1 MGKKLIVLFVVFAA
15 VVVSGA
21 LAVRGYAGRRAE
33 EAFFTVG
40 PLGAATPADVGLE
53 YDPIAFASGERLL
66 QGWFVRSHDTA
77 RVDAGVLIFHG
88 NGTSIAEQVGL
99 MEVLARHGFSSMVF
113 DYSGY
118 GASAGEPS
126 VSNLRQDAI
135 AAFREFS
142 DRMGFTGRKFLLGTS
157 LGAAVLLDVA
167 VEIQGSVDGIVVIG
181 TFGSGVQT
189 AVRRGHVPDW
199 LSFLLPDPYD
209 NVEAAASIEKPL
221 LVMHSSRDEVFPIE
235 DAQAI
240 ADAARGPAIF
250 VRADSST
257 HETYLSTN
265 RGWEPVL
272 AFLRAQEGAERRRGG
287 Q

>member
-1 MGKKLIVLFVVFAA
+1 MGKKLLVLLVVLAAMA
-15 VVVSGA
+15 VVGV

-40 PLGAATPADVGLE
+40 ELGAATPADVGLA
-53 YDPIAFASGERLL
+53 YDPITFASGDRMLR
-66 QGWFVRSHDTA
+66 GWFVRRHDTTRA
-77 RVDAGVLIFHG
+77 DAGVLVFHG
-88 NGTSIAEQVGL
+88 NGTSIAGQVGL
-99 MEVLARHGFSSMVF
+99 VEVLARHGFSSMVF

-126 VSNLRQDAI
+126 VSNLRQDAL
-135 AAFREFS
+135 AAFGEFS

-167 VEIQGSVDGIVVIG
+167 AEIQGSIDGIVVIG
-181 TFGSGVQT
+181 TFGSGVET

-209 NVEAAASIEKPL
+209 NVEAAALIEKPI
-221 LVMHSSRDEVFPIE
+221 LVMHSSHDEVFPIQ

-240 ADAARGPAIF
+240 VDAARGPAIL

-265 RGWEPVL
+265 RDWEPVL
-272 AFLRAQEGAERRRGG
+272 EFLGAQVSNE